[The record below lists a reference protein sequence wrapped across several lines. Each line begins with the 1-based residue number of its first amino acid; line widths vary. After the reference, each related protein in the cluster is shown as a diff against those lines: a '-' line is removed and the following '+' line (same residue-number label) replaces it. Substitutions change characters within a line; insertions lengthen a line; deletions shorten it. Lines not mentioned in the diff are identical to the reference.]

1 MYQCKEPDVVFQEWS
16 TFLPFKHS
24 DRQVLYFYLYHN
36 TDKHLKKPKGQ
47 SRMDNPEKLATLG
60 MQDAGCRQ
68 TKQTKNTTRKRKKM
82 SNTDPRKK
90 EDGHSISVVV
100 CMNYIIHT
108 ELFLMLLNTVIFTIL
123 TSNLCI
129 ELLHYLMTNLF

>member
-16 TFLPFKHS
+16 TFLPFKHN

-36 TDKHLKKPKGQ
+36 TDKHLRKPKGQ
-47 SRMDNPEKLATLG
+47 SRMDNPEKLATLD

-90 EDGHSISVVV
+90 RGRTFDFSCCVHELYYTYRVVFNV
-100 CMNYIIHT
+100 VKHRNIYHTYIK
-108 ELFLMLLNTVIFTIL
+108 L
-123 TSNLCI
+123 
-129 ELLHYLMTNLF
+129 

>member
-16 TFLPFKHS
+16 TFLPFQHN

-36 TDKHLKKPKGQ
+36 TDKHLRKPKGK

-68 TKQTKNTTRKRKKM
+68 KPKTKQNKTM

-90 EDGHSISVVV
+90 EDEHSISVVL

-108 ELFLMLLNTVIFTIL
+108 
-123 TSNLCI
+123 
-129 ELLHYLMTNLF
+129 